1 MAKQKTS
8 VSSAPAKPAVD
19 PVEKFEAILAS
30 PPKPGM
36 RLPRMGCF
44 MIFIVLLFLVGA
56 LATGYYHSVGE
67 VATTFEIPDGAVTI
81 SDPEGVLLEE
91 DQTKLES
98 LADEISKLA
107 DCGVALMF
115 IDERFAEPVNVFDQ
129 IASEWETAKGVLLVQ
144 DVRGTSVRLGL
155 IGDGWRLAERRG

>member
-1 MAKQKTS
+1 MATKTTPEP
-8 VSSAPAKPAVD
+8 SAPAKKAID
-19 PVEKFEAILAS
+19 PIEKYEAIFAS
-30 PPKPGM
+30 PPKPGV

-44 MIFIVLLFLVGA
+44 MCGIILLLLAGA

-67 VATTFEIPDGAVTI
+67 VPTAFEIPEGGVTI

-98 LADEISKLA
+98 LAGEIAKLA

-115 IDERFAEPVNVFDQ
+115 IDERFADEIP
-129 IASEWETAKGVLLVQ
+129 STKGVL
-144 DVRGTSVRLGL
+144 
-155 IGDGWRLAERRG
+155 